1 MVKVLP
7 HHQLVVA
14 MGDRLY
20 NALSKYFTV
29 LSNTGYMNKTDTLKL
44 YVYVTIVRLFY
55 TTFREYMTEQ
65 DYKIADK
72 ALYCL
77 YGSSCLIPYPD
88 FCTGNGKDISM
99 EGLYNME
106 YVEEYIIPELN
117 RLSQIV
123 GEISNKDIVIPG
135 GYSKDVPD
143 IIVSD

>member
-1 MVKVLP
+1 MVRVLP

-55 TTFREYMTEQ
+55 TVFREYITEQ
-65 DYKIADK
+65 DYEIIDK

-77 YGSSCLIPYPD
+77 YGSNCLISYPD
-88 FCTGNGKDISM
+88 FCTGEDKDISM
-99 EGLYNME
+99 DSLYNQE
-106 YVEEYIIPELN
+106 FVGEYILPELN
-117 RLSQIV
+117 RLS
-123 GEISNKDIVIPG
+123 
-135 GYSKDVPD
+135 
-143 IIVSD
+143 